1 MSPRPRRMPDSAILS
16 AAAKVV
22 SKTGPERFT
31 LADVGQEVGLS
42 AATLVQRFGSKRLL
56 MLAMLEQMT
65 SLVSGRFTARAAQGA
80 TPLESLYAAAL
91 DRADPTH
98 GPENVGN
105 GIAFLLLE
113 ISDPDFHAIA
123 VSSATQAVAAYKTL
137 LDNAIEVGELSSAGI
152 DTQDLAETIH
162 SMTLGSLMMWV
173 IHRDPGTKP
182 RTKRDLDTLLRPYR
196 RVAHKPSSKPDH
208 DGKAK
213 GPRSATTAPAT
224 ADN

>member
-56 MLAMLEQMT
+56 MLAMFEQMAN
-65 SLVSGRFTARAAQGA
+65 LVNGRFAAKAADGE
-80 TPLESLYAAAL
+80 TPLEALYAAAL

-98 GPENVGN
+98 GPENVAN
-105 GIAFLLLE
+105 GIAFLLME
-113 ISDPDFHAIA
+113 INDPEFHAIA
-123 VSSATQAVAAYKTL
+123 ISSAQQAIDAYKRL
-137 LDNAIEVGELSSAGI
+137 LDSAIQDGHLSDDGI
-152 DTQDLAETIH
+152 DSQDLAETIH

-173 IHRDPGTKP
+173 IHRSSGSKP
-182 RTKRDLDTLLRPYR
+182 RTRRDLDTLLRPYR
-196 RVAHKPSSKPDH
+196 RVATTSTARHKH
-208 DGKAK
+208 DGKGT
-213 GPRSATTAPAT
+213 GPKSLTPVPVT
-224 ADN
+224 AD

>member
-1 MSPRPRRMPDSAILS
+1 
-16 AAAKVV
+16 
-22 SKTGPERFT
+22 
-31 LADVGQEVGLS
+31 
-42 AATLVQRFGSKRLL
+42 

-65 SLVSGRFTARAAQGA
+65 SLVNGRFAAKAAEGE

-105 GIAFLLLE
+105 GIAFLLME
-113 ISDPDFHAIA
+113 IKDPDFHAIA
-123 VSSATQAVAAYKTL
+123 VSSARHAVEAYKAM
-137 LDNAIEVGELSSAGI
+137 LDRAIEDGDLSHNGI
-152 DTQDLAETIH
+152 DTLDLAETIH

-196 RVAHKPSSKPDH
+196 RVATRSTARHNH
-208 DGKAK
+208 DGKAT
-213 GPRSATTAPAT
+213 GPKSMTPAPAT
-224 ADN
+224 AD

>member
-1 MSPRPRRMPDSAILS
+1 MSPRPRRLPDSAILS

-65 SLVSGRFTARAAQGA
+65 NLVSGRFTAKAAGGE

-91 DRADPTH
+91 DRADPAH
-98 GPENVGN
+98 GPDNVGN

-123 VSSATQAVAAYKTL
+123 VSSAKQAVAAYKKL
-137 LDNAIEVGELSSAGI
+137 LDNAIEVGELTDAGI
-152 DTQDLAETIH
+152 DTRDLAETIH

-173 IHRDPGTKP
+173 IHRDAGTKP
-182 RTKRDLDTLLRPYR
+182 RTKRDLDTLLHPYR
-196 RVAHKPSSKPDH
+196 RISHRSSSKHDH
-208 DGKAK
+208 DGKAS
-213 GPRSATTAPAT
+213 GPRSVTPAPVG
-224 ADN
+224 AD

>member
-1 MSPRPRRMPDSAILS
+1 MSPRPRRLPDSAILS

-22 SKTGPERFT
+22 SQTGPERFT

-65 SLVSGRFTARAAQGA
+65 SLVNGRFAAKAAEGE

-105 GIAFLLLE
+105 GIAFLLME
-113 ISDPDFHAIA
+113 INDPDFHAIA
-123 VSSATQAVAAYKTL
+123 VSSARHAVDAYKAM
-137 LDNAIEVGELSSAGI
+137 LDSAIEDGDLSHNGI
-152 DTQDLAETIH
+152 DTLDLAETIH

-196 RVAHKPSSKPDH
+196 RVVPKSTAKHNH
-208 DGKAK
+208 DGKATRPK
-213 GPRSATTAPAT
+213 SMTSAPVT
-224 ADN
+224 AD

>member
-65 SLVSGRFTARAAQGA
+65 SIVNGRFAAKA
-80 TPLESLYAAAL
+80 AEAESPLESLYASAL

-98 GPENVGN
+98 GPDNVAN
-105 GIAFLLLE
+105 SIAFLLMQ
-113 ISDPDFHAIA
+113 ISDP
-123 VSSATQAVAAYKTL
+123 
-137 LDNAIEVGELSSAGI
+137 
-152 DTQDLAETIH
+152 
-162 SMTLGSLMMWV
+162 
-173 IHRDPGTKP
+173 
-182 RTKRDLDTLLRPYR
+182 
-196 RVAHKPSSKPDH
+196 
-208 DGKAK
+208 
-213 GPRSATTAPAT
+213 
-224 ADN
+224 